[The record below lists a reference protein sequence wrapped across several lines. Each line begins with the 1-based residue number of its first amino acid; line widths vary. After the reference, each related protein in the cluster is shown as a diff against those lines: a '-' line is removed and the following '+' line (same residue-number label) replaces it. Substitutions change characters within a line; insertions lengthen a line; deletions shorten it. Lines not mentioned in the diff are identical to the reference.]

1 MECTVGHARRTVF
14 DTPIVS
20 HFFRLVSRVG
30 LKAFG
35 WVIEGPAPAL
45 DKYVLIAAPHTSN
58 WDFVLA
64 MAIAFHLKIKLFWL
78 GKASLF
84 RGPCGFFMR
93 WCGGLPV
100 ERSQSTGRVLQ
111 LAAAFGQHQ
120 KLVIAIAPE
129 GTRKAVPQWKSGF
142 LPPGTRGRCSSG
154 AGLCRFPAPGRR
166 YAHRL
171 LADRGLQR
179 RSRKDTGLL
188 QLCIRKEPD
197 LTGNRA
203 LPALMPAPR
212 SGYTRPVCDS
222 CQACSAET
230 GPAARPG
237 GQRPCQTLPDLASR
251 YVSLAQQDPDSTR
264 RLRPGRC
271 PACAR

>member
-142 LPPGTRGRCSSG
+142 YHLAREAGVPLVLGFADFRRRVGGMHTVFSPTGDYSADLEKIQAFYSSVSG
-154 AGLCRFPAPGRR
+154 
-166 YAHRL
+166 
-171 LADRGLQR
+171 
-179 RSRKDTGLL
+179 K
-188 QLCIRKEPD
+188 
-197 LTGNRA
+197 NR
-203 LPALMPAPR
+203 
-212 SGYTRPVCDS
+212 T
-222 CQACSAET
+222 
-230 GPAARPG
+230 
-237 GQRPCQTLPDLASR
+237 
-251 YVSLAQQDPDSTR
+251 
-264 RLRPGRC
+264 
-271 PACAR
+271 